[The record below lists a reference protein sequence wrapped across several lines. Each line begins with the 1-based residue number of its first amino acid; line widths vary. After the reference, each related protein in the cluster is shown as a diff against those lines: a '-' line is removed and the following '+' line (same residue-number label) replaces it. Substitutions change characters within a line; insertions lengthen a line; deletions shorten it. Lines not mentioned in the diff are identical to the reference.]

1 MKPKQNNFVPLWN
14 VKMLNGDTIQVLA
27 DLMKIDDGDVDICPI
42 ALIESQHKAWKN
54 YCQLALNNIND
65 DEQLNSKCDMYLSH
79 IENVHRILASQLDLI
94 SRVEATN
101 NHSLH

>member
-1 MKPKQNNFVPLWN
+1 MKTMQNNLVPLWN

-27 DLMKIDDGDVDICPI
+27 DLMKIVEGDVDLCPI
-42 ALIESQHKAWKN
+42 ELLESQHRAWQN
-54 YCQLALNNIND
+54 YCQLALNNIDD
-65 DEQLNSKCDMYLSH
+65 DEQLTSKCDMYLSH

-94 SRVEATN
+94 SKVEATN